1 MSLSKGGVK
10 VSPLSIPRIPRWP
23 PKWPPKQKIN
33 IISLSCK
40 LGSKIKHGNR
50 GFQGQGIQKLP

>member
-10 VSPLSIPRIPRWP
+10 LSPLSIPSNPRWP
-23 PKWPPKQKIN
+23 PKWPPKQKIV
-33 IISLSCK
+33 IISLPFK
-40 LGSKIKHGNR
+40 LRSKIKHGNR